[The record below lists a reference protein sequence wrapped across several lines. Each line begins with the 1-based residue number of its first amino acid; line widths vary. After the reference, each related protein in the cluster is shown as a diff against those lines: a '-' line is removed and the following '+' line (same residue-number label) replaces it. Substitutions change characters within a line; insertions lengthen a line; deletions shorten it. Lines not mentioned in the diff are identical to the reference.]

1 MHDYSYCTRASRNG
15 SQSPW
20 GRDRNPLLPAHSSM
34 GCRGHDHNA
43 FHLYDSPQTVTRLVY
58 FLRILRY
65 YINRSN
71 KPIMFDQLLLNKVN
85 TENLDPQQTEDQ
97 IDELEIFETMV
108 NGGLIQTLIKII
120 LR

>member
-1 MHDYSYCTRASRNG
+1 
-15 SQSPW
+15 
-20 GRDRNPLLPAHSSM
+20 
-34 GCRGHDHNA
+34 
-43 FHLYDSPQTVTRLVY
+43 
-58 FLRILRY
+58 
-65 YINRSN
+65 
-71 KPIMFDQLLLNKVN
+71 MFDQLLLNKVN